1 MVRGSKF
8 DQAEF
13 VEAALA
19 LLCEGG
25 PSAVTMAAIARRSGA
40 PTGSIYHRFPSR
52 SAVVAAA
59 WLNALTA
66 FADHVEAALAGPPT
80 GAASALIAW
89 ARTRPNDAKALFL
102 NEPASLFDSAPP
114 DDLSEAIR
122 AQEARIERAFEAHLA
137 ARPGDKEAFA
147 RLRFATIDG
156 PIALIR
162 PYLQSGQAIP
172 AFVDALAADLGRLA
186 DHPAPATVQAAE

>member
-13 VEAALA
+13 VDAALA

-25 PSAVTMAAIARRSGA
+25 ASAVTMAAIARRSGA

-59 WLNALTA
+59 WLSALTA
-66 FADHVEAALAGPPT
+66 FAEQVEAALAMQPAD
-80 GAASALIAW
+80 AATSLIAW
-89 ARTRPNDAKALFL
+89 TRAWPREAKALFL

-114 DDLSEAIR
+114 DDLSAAIR
-122 AQEARIERAFEAHLA
+122 LQEARVERAFDVRLA
-137 ARPGDKEAFA
+137 AGPDRAEAFA
-147 RLRFATIDG
+147 RLRFALIDG
-156 PIALIR
+156 PIALVR
-162 PYLQSGQAIP
+162 PYLQSGAPIP

-186 DHPAPATVQAAE
+186 DDRPRAAAE